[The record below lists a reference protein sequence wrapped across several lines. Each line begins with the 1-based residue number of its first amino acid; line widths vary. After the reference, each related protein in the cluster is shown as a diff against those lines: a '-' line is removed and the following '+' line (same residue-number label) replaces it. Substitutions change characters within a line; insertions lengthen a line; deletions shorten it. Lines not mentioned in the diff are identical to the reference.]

1 MAKKKSSFSHIEAQ
15 QKLEQLR
22 TTRETFGYDLLRI
35 FCGYGEASIARIV
48 DGRGND
54 ARDGRTVLQKKLL
67 AYRPQDCGG
76 LFEGRDMYAE
86 LDDMRR
92 DPKIA
97 KKEPRLYVV
106 SDGVSVVAYDPKED
120 DTYENEIAL
129 LWKDFEFFKPLAG
142 IEKFRNIEEQEADV
156 RSAEVMAK
164 IYDDIR
170 RYNDVRDKEQMH
182 NLNIFMSRLLFCYFA
197 EDTGLFPEPN
207 MFTNAIKSG
216 TKADG
221 SDLAEFIEGIFDIM
235 AIGDADIRA
244 QMPDIVSR
252 FPYVN
257 GGLFKAHIPIPVLSR
272 RTRALMLKCGDYDW
286 KDINPD
292 IFGSMIQA
300 VVSPEERSGLGIHY
314 TSVPNIMKVIRP
326 LFLDALTEEYIREKD
341 NPKGLRALL
350 TRLSRIKFFD
360 PACGSGNFLIITYK
374 RVRELEIEIWQR
386 LQTLAGGQ
394 SEMPF
399 SNISLTQ
406 FYGIELD
413 EYACDTATLSLWLAE
428 HQMNNIFYEK
438 LGSRPDALPL
448 RPSGHIVCGNACR
461 LDWNEVCPHTP
472 GDEVYIMGNPP
483 YIGSKLQTAEQ
494 KADMAIAL
502 SGLKENKSLDY
513 IASWFWKGAN
523 YIKDTASRYAFVTTN
538 SICQGEQVGMLW
550 SHIFDLRLV
559 ICFARTSF
567 KWSNNAKYNA
577 GVTCAIVGVSGQ
589 FVGKRELYN
598 ESTQECRR
606 VEDINPYLSGG
617 ANTIVCKTH
626 KTPAGLPKMSFGC
639 MSYDNGNLL
648 MSEQEKEDFVAAYP
662 QDADLVKRV
671 CGSYEFINQID
682 RFCFWIDDAELPRAA
697 ANPYIA
703 ARIERTREVRLNS
716 KDKAGR
722 ELAERP
728 HQFREYF
735 VRTSD
740 AIIIPR
746 VSSERRAYIPI
757 GYVRAD
763 TVVSDSAFA
772 VYNAEP
778 WLFAI
783 LTSKLHN
790 IWVRAVGGR
799 LKTDY
804 RYSATLC
811 YNTFPFPKITAEQ
824 RANLAE
830 HAENVLNTR
839 ELHTEMT
846 LGEMYNPETAPL
858 DLRLA
863 HQALDAAV
871 ERCYRPEPFTSDEE
885 RLEYLF
891 RLYEKKTKNNH

>member
-67 AYRPQDCGG
+67 DYRPQDSGG

-244 QMPDIVSR
+244 QKPDIVSR

-326 LFLDALTEEYIREKD
+326 LFLDALTEEYIRAKD
-341 NPKGLRALL
+341 NSKGLRALL

-399 SNISLTQ
+399 SNILLTQ

-448 RPSGHIVCGNACR
+448 RPSGHIVCGNACC

-472 GDEVYIMGNPP
+472 EDEVYIMGNPP
-483 YIGSKLQTAEQ
+483 YLGSSLQNKEQ
-494 KADMAIAL
+494 KKDKDIVFI
-502 SGLKENKSLDY
+502 GQKNYKDLDY
-513 IASWFWKGAN
+513 IACWFYKGAQ
-523 YIKDTASRYAFVTTN
+523 YIQNSKAQCAFVSTN
-538 SICQGEQVGMLW
+538 SLCQGEQVSMLW
-550 SHIFDLRLV
+550 RPVFNMDIEIS
-559 ICFARTSF
+559 FAYNSF
-567 KWSNNAKYNA
+567 LWGNNAKNKA
-577 GVTCAIVGVSGQ
+577 AVFCIIVGLRSKSTEPKYIISNNTSRIVKNINGYL
-589 FVGKRELYN
+589 VEGICPYIEKLGKPISEIPII
-598 ESTQECRR
+598 RR
-606 VEDINPYLSGG
+606 GNSP
-617 ANTIVCKTH
+617 T
-626 KTPAGLPKMSFGC
+626 
-639 MSYDNGNLL
+639 DNGELIF
-648 MSEQEKEDFVAAYP
+648 STEEKDC
-662 QDADLVKRV
+662 LVKKYPYIEKYIKKYI
-671 CGSYEFINQID
+671 GSIEFINDMERWILFANND
-682 RFCFWIDDAELPRAA
+682 SYGILDKIPELHNRFEAIKIFRK
-697 ANPYIA
+697 
-703 ARIERTREVRLNS
+703 NS
-716 KDKAGR
+716 KQPQTAA
-722 ELAERP
+722 LASFP
-728 HQFREYF
+728 LEYF
-735 VRTSD
+735 YSSYQNTSC
-740 AIIIPR
+740 IIIPR
-746 VSSERRAYIPI
+746 VSSARRLYIPI
-757 GYVRAD
+757 GILNHD
-763 TVVSDSAFA
+763 TVVADSAFNINNGELWAFA
-772 VYNAEP
+772 VFSSNIHLV
-778 WLFAI
+778 WI
-783 LTSKLHN
+783 KNIGGKL
-790 IWVRAVGGR
+790 
-799 LKTDY
+799 KSDY
-804 RYSATLC
+804 RYSSQLC
-811 YNTFPFPKITAEQ
+811 YNTFPVPKLSNEQ
-824 RANLAE
+824 KEILEE

-846 LGEMYNPETAPL
+846 LGEMYNPETMPL

-871 ERCYRPEPFTSDEE
+871 ERCYRAEPFISDEE

-891 RLYEKKTKNNH
+891 KLYEKMTKKR

>member
-67 AYRPQDCGG
+67 AYRPQDSGG

-244 QMPDIVSR
+244 QKPDIVSR

-326 LFLDALTEEYIREKD
+326 LFLDALTEEYIRAKD
-341 NPKGLRALL
+341 NSKGLRALL

-399 SNISLTQ
+399 SNILLTQ

-448 RPSGHIVCGNACR
+448 RPSGHIVCGNACC

-472 GDEVYIMGNPP
+472 EDEVYIMGNPP
-483 YIGSKLQTAEQ
+483 YLGSSLQNKEQ
-494 KADMAIAL
+494 KKDKDIVFI
-502 SGLKENKSLDY
+502 GQKNYKDLDY
-513 IASWFWKGAN
+513 IACWFYKGAQ
-523 YIKDTASRYAFVTTN
+523 YIQNSKAQCAFVSTN
-538 SICQGEQVGMLW
+538 SLCQGEQVSMLW
-550 SHIFDLRLV
+550 RPVFNMDIEISL
-559 ICFARTSF
+559 AYNSF
-567 KWSNNAKYNA
+567 LWGNNAKNKA
-577 GVTCAIVGVSGQ
+577 AVFCIIVGLRSKSTEPKYIISNNTSRIVKNINGYL
-589 FVGKRELYN
+589 VEGICPYIEKLGKPISEIPII
-598 ESTQECRR
+598 RR
-606 VEDINPYLSGG
+606 GNSP
-617 ANTIVCKTH
+617 T
-626 KTPAGLPKMSFGC
+626 
-639 MSYDNGNLL
+639 DNGELIF
-648 MSEQEKEDFVAAYP
+648 STEEKDC
-662 QDADLVKRV
+662 LVKKYPYIEKYIKKYI
-671 CGSYEFINQID
+671 GSIEFINDMERWILFANND
-682 RFCFWIDDAELPRAA
+682 SYGILDKIPELHNRFEAIKIFRK
-697 ANPYIA
+697 
-703 ARIERTREVRLNS
+703 NS
-716 KDKAGR
+716 KQPQTAA
-722 ELAERP
+722 LASFP
-728 HQFREYF
+728 LEYF
-735 VRTSD
+735 YSSYQNTSC
-740 AIIIPR
+740 IIIPR
-746 VSSERRAYIPI
+746 VSSARRLYIPI
-757 GYVRAD
+757 GILNHD
-763 TVVSDSAFA
+763 TVVADSAFNINNGELWAFA
-772 VYNAEP
+772 VFSSNIHLV
-778 WLFAI
+778 WI
-783 LTSKLHN
+783 KNIGGKL
-790 IWVRAVGGR
+790 
-799 LKTDY
+799 KSDY
-804 RYSATLC
+804 RYSSQLC
-811 YNTFPFPKITAEQ
+811 YNTFPVPKLSNEQ
-824 RANLAE
+824 KEILEE

-846 LGEMYNPETAPL
+846 LGEMYNPETMPL

-871 ERCYRPEPFTSDEE
+871 ERCYRAEPFISDEE

-891 RLYEKKTKNNH
+891 KLYEKMTKKR